1 MFFLFFSA
9 SCLAGGSADSFFQ
22 SHDPRARP
30 TASDIWHSSHVTT
43 RFSPLQFVYLPW
55 PLRFILQRVSL
66 PWPDLLQVFAFFG
79 AGPSF
84 FIRSLIYDA
93 GRVLRQRAPYAKII
107 GCWWITL
114 ECAIIKQAPRQTQQ
128 RTNWT
133 IKVRIAT
140 SIHSFSQSASLISSR
155 STPIV
160 RVPDV
165 SFNSETGK
173 LARSPTQR
181 WAEIY
186 KKFFI
191 LCHRWPW
198 RSS

>member
-1 MFFLFFSA
+1 MCLQTETVNWKHCCYPDIHLFEDYINVNSFDTMFFLFFSA
-9 SCLAGGSADSFFQ
+9 SCFAGGSADSFFQ

-55 PLRFILQRVSL
+55 PLRLILQRVSL

-114 ECAIIKQAPRQTQQ
+114 ECAIIKQAPRQTQ
-128 RTNWT
+128 
-133 IKVRIAT
+133 
-140 SIHSFSQSASLISSR
+140 
-155 STPIV
+155 
-160 RVPDV
+160 
-165 SFNSETGK
+165 
-173 LARSPTQR
+173 
-181 WAEIY
+181 
-186 KKFFI
+186 
-191 LCHRWPW
+191 
-198 RSS
+198 